1 MSSRFSFLCALF
13 LTFTSSA
20 AFADNSPPSQ
30 SHSPIKVAC
39 VGDSITQGPATPK
52 GIDYPSQLQNI
63 LGSGWQVANYGL
75 GGCTLLRNGN
85 KPYWKQKQLQKALSF
100 KPDIVVI
107 MLGTNDSKAQN
118 WVHESEFI
126 SDYRDLVKLF
136 QGLDSKPRIYLCRV
150 PKVIEPNK
158 YKITETNSVIIR
170 QRTDEL
176 AKEMNLTVIPTDQA
190 YGNDLSVIQE
200 KNDNVHPNEK
210 GFRELAQTVENVL
223 IAPKN

>member
-1 MSSRFSFLCALF
+1 
-13 LTFTSSA
+13 
-20 AFADNSPPSQ
+20 
-30 SHSPIKVAC
+30 
-39 VGDSITQGPATPK
+39 
-52 GIDYPSQLQNI
+52 
-63 LGSGWQVANYGL
+63 
-75 GGCTLLRNGN
+75 
-85 KPYWKQKQLQKALSF
+85 LSF